1 MQKSSQQVWYGMV
14 VVWYHRE
21 VVMFIMPKVWIS
33 HRKGSASR
41 RFVHPSTSV
50 RLYIITYV
58 YIILLLCTVHVWISG
73 FTSMVPYPYCRVTI
87 KNFNHDLSRLTIS
100 CRVEPRQT
108 LNAARQNPTN
118 DGTRGRHCTTRR
130 GMVWYQPIT
139 ATKRTPSLLL
149 FNKQCYSRCTLL
161 FCIRS
166 IHCRSAS
173 VLLSSSTTS
182 SIHPSNCHHAAVRRF
197 RL

>member
-1 MQKSSQQVWYGMV
+1 MDITQKGLRESSF
-14 VVWYHRE
+14 R
-21 VVMFIMPKVWIS
+21 
-33 HRKGSASR
+33 
-41 RFVHPSTSV
+41 PSIDI

-130 GMVWYQPIT
+130 GMVPAHHGDETDPEFVIIQQAVLQSLHT
-139 ATKRTPSLLL
+139 FVLHQKHSLSFSFCPSFVFYHQFHTSFQLSSCCSTTIPPLASL
-149 FNKQCYSRCTLL
+149 
-161 FCIRS
+161 
-166 IHCRSAS
+166 RSA
-173 VLLSSSTTS
+173 
-182 SIHPSNCHHAAVRRF
+182 
-197 RL
+197 